1 MNRERKAVTF
11 VVDKSLAERL
21 RAISHQTY
29 IPQAKIVS
37 LALEEYIKK
46 LEDKKNR
53 TNRKG

>member
-21 RAISHQTY
+21 RAVSHQTY

-37 LALEEYIKK
+37 IALEEYIKK
-46 LEDKKNR
+46 LEDKK
-53 TNRKG
+53 

>member
-1 MNRERKAVTF
+1 MNKERKAVTF
-11 VVDKSLAERL
+11 VIDKELAERL
-21 RAISHQTY
+21 RAVSKQTY

-53 TNRKG
+53 TNQKG